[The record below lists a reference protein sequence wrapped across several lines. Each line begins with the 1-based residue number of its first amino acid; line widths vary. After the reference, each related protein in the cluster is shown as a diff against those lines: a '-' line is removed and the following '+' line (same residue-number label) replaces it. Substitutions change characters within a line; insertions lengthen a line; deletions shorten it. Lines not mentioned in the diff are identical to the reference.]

1 MSLLKRIQDTTLEKD
16 CDVATLLRLCKVFGA
31 QADSAELVA
40 WVGHELSGYPT
51 AVGLPDYRV
60 LRVTS
65 KGHFSGPFGSGLRN
79 ADIPIYCLPK
89 EFQDTYRQAVV
100 TESVGSLQSTVER
113 TAKDATLQM
122 PWPTEAVALFG
133 QNMYENMHCIGAWKV
148 ISVSS
153 LRGILDAV
161 KTRVLDFTLALQK
174 LHPELMASQNNGAQ
188 LASPQELS
196 QTFNTTIY
204 GSVGAIANASSH
216 VTQNVSVSQGDRSAL
231 DMTLASH
238 GVPADAI
245 TQLHEAIK
253 SDEVDGQKS
262 AIGLGPKVKQWLGDA
277 ILKVGFGL
285 WNVTTETAV
294 KVLPPLVA
302 GYIGIELK

>member
-51 AVGLPDYRV
+51 AGDLPDYRIF
-60 LRVTS
+60 RVTS

-89 EFQDTYRQAVV
+89 KFQDTYRQAAV

-113 TAKDATLQM
+113 TAKDSTLQI

-133 QNMYENMHCIGAWKV
+133 QSMYENMHCIGAWKV

-174 LHPELMASQNNGAQ
+174 LHPELMATQNDGAQ

-204 GSVGAIANASSH
+204 GSVGAVANASSH
-216 VTQNVSVSQGDRSAL
+216 VIQNVSVNQGDRSAEL
-231 DMTLASH
+231 VPKKWTLRNEFLTYFL
-238 GVPADAI
+238 G
-245 TQLHEAIK
+245 K
-253 SDEVDGQKS
+253 SNGQR
-262 AIGLGPKVKQWLGDA
+262 
-277 ILKVGFGL
+277 
-285 WNVTTETAV
+285 T
-294 KVLPPLVA
+294 
-302 GYIGIELK
+302 

>member
-1 MSLLKRIQDTTLEKD
+1 MSLLKRIQDTTLDKD

-51 AVGLPDYRV
+51 AVDLPDYRV

-65 KGHFSGPFGSGLRN
+65 KGHFSAPFGSGLRN
-79 ADIPIYCLPK
+79 ADIPIYRLPN
-89 EFQDTYRQAVV
+89 EFQELCHQATV
-100 TESVGSLQSTVER
+100 TESVASLQAKVEG
-113 TAKDATLQM
+113 ASKEATQKM
-122 PWPTEAVALFG
+122 AWPAEVVALFG
-133 QNMYENMHCIGAWKV
+133 QDMYENMYCMEAWKV

-153 LRGILDAV
+153 LYGILDAV
-161 KTRVLDFTLALQK
+161 KTRVLDFTFLLQK

-204 GSVGAIANASSH
+204 GSVGAVANASSH

-231 DMTLASH
+231 DQTLASH
-238 GVPADAI
+238 GVPADGIA
-245 TQLHEAIK
+245 QLHEAIQA
-253 SDEVDGQKS
+253 DAVDSQNP

-277 ILKVGFGL
+277 MLKVGSGL
-285 WNVTTETAV
+285 WDITIETAV

-302 GYIGIELK
+302 SYIGIELK